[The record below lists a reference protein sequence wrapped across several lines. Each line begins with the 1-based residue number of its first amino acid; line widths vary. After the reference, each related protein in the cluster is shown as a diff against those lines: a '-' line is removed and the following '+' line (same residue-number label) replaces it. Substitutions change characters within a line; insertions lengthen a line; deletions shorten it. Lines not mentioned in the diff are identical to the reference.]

1 MKSAEWLADGSDQW
15 VNSFYKINNIQ
26 KVSEV
31 IPFAVIV
38 MKRDFGMKPE
48 AEP

>member
-1 MKSAEWLADGSDQW
+1 M
-15 VNSFYKINNIQ
+15 Q
-26 KVSEV
+26 KVSEM

-38 MKRDFGMKPE
+38 MKRDFGTKAD